1 MLINDMAELLK
12 KQAGLLYGFA
22 DISYS
27 EYSREYKT
35 ALVLAMPYENELMLE
50 TYSEKKLEQE
60 IQNARQ
66 KLNTL
71 LQELEKVLHK
81 NQSKYFIPPVA
92 QMNET
97 DLIAPFS
104 FKYAAIQAGLGW
116 IGKNDVLITKQ
127 YGPRVRLTAVL
138 IDEVFD
144 YGEAITKS
152 RCPEDCN
159 RCIGICPYKA
169 LKGVEWEIDKKRSEI
184 IDYFLCNQKR
194 SLSIE
199 KLGRKSACGLC
210 MIVCPYGIEAKNQ

>member
-1 MLINDMAELLK
+1 MLINDMIELLK

-27 EYSREYKT
+27 EYSIDYKT
-35 ALVLAMPYENELMLE
+35 AIVLAMPYENKLTLE

-60 IQNARQ
+60 IHNVRQ

-71 LQELEKVLHK
+71 LLEIEHVLQK

-92 QMNET
+92 QRNET

-127 YGPRVRLTAVL
+127 YGPRVRLSTVL

-144 YGEAITKS
+144 YGETITK
-152 RCPEDCN
+152 
-159 RCIGICPYKA
+159 A
-169 LKGVEWEIDKKRSEI
+169 VAH
-184 IDYFLCNQKR
+184 
-194 SLSIE
+194 
-199 KLGRKSACGLC
+199 KSVTYVLAYVRIRL
-210 MIVCPYGIEAKNQ
+210 